1 MTKKTLALRFLVTF
15 IVLFILIFAV
25 GLLLKVFGL
34 EAYMPLVAGAIAG
47 GVTAALNIILN
58 RKFQELDHV

>member
-1 MTKKTLALRFLVTF
+1 MTKKTLALRLVIS

-25 GLLLKVFGL
+25 GLLLKVLSL
-34 EAYMPLVAGAIAG
+34 EAFMPLVAGIIAG

-58 RKFQELDHV
+58 RKFKEQDHV